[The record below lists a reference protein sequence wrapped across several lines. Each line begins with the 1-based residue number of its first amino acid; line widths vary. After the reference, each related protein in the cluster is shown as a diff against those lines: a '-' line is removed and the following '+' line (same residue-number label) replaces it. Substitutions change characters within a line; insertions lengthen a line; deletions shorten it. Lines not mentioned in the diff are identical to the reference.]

1 MNQELPLD
9 NLNITSKPCS
19 RIGWIVEVHPEK
31 NRVKVDFENNPFSQP
46 IWASLGRAFTRS
58 EIFMAIDN
66 KLDCR
71 ISFLS
76 EDLTIP
82 TLVDIYMSLLE
93 EQELVVKAKKITL
106 HAEEEV
112 LIGSGETQTKF
123 SGTDGR
129 ITTTAKHVSSSAEKI
144 QKIQGSKVKLN

>member
-58 EIFMAIDN
+58 EIFMAIDS

-112 LIGSGETQTKF
+112 LIGSSEAQTKF

>member
-1 MNQELPLD
+1 MNQELPK
-9 NLNITSKPCS
+9 NILKPTLKPCS

-31 NRVKVDFENNPFSQP
+31 NRVKVDFENNPFFQP
-46 IWASLGRAFTRS
+46 VWASLGRAFTQS
-58 EIFMAIDN
+58 EIYMAIDN

-82 TLVDIYMSLLE
+82 TLVDIYISLLE
-93 EQELVVKAKKITL
+93 EQELVIKARKITL
-106 HAEEEV
+106 HAEEQL

-129 ITTTAKHVSSSAEKI
+129 ITTTAKHVSSSAEKMH
-144 QKIQGSKVKLN
+144 KIQGSKVKLN

>member
-1 MNQELPLD
+1 MNQELPIDILKPT
-9 NLNITSKPCS
+9 LKPCS

-46 IWASLGRAFTRS
+46 VWASLGRAFTRS
-58 EIFMAIDN
+58 EIYMAIDN

-71 ISFLS
+71 ISFLAD
-76 EDLTIP
+76 DLTIP
-82 TLVDIYMSLLE
+82 TLVDIYISLLE
-93 EQELVVKAKKITL
+93 EQELIVKAKKITL

-112 LIGSGETQTKF
+112 LIGSGKTLTKF

-129 ITTTAKHVSSSAEKI
+129 ITTTAKYVSSSAEKI

>member
-19 RIGWIVEVHPEK
+19 RIGWIVEVYPEK

-82 TLVDIYMSLLE
+82 TLVDIYISLLE

-112 LIGSGETQTKF
+112 LIGSSEAQTKF

>member
-31 NRVKVDFENNPFSQP
+31 SRVKVDFENNPFSQP

-112 LIGSGETQTKF
+112 LIGSSEAQTKF

>member
-1 MNQELPLD
+1 MNQELPLG
-9 NLNITSKPCS
+9 NPNITSKPCS

-82 TLVDIYMSLLE
+82 TLVDIYISLLE

>member
-82 TLVDIYMSLLE
+82 TLVDIYISLLE

-112 LIGSGETQTKF
+112 LIGSGEAQTKF

-129 ITTTAKHVSSSAEKI
+129 ITTTAKHVNSSAEKI

>member
-1 MNQELPLD
+1 MNQELPLG
-9 NLNITSKPCS
+9 NPNTTSKPCS

-31 NRVKVDFENNPFSQP
+31 NRVKVGFENNPFSQP
-46 IWASLGRAFTRS
+46 VWASLGRAFTQS

-82 TLVDIYMSLLE
+82 TLVDIYISLLE

>member
-1 MNQELPLD
+1 MNQEPPRDILKP
-9 NLNITSKPCS
+9 TSKPCS
-19 RIGWIVEVHPEK
+19 RIGWVVEVHPEK
-31 NRVKVDFENNPFSQP
+31 NRVKVDFEHNPFSQP
-46 IWASLGRAFTRS
+46 LWASIGRAFTQS

-82 TLVDIYMSLLE
+82 TLVDIYISLLE
-93 EQELVVKAKKITL
+93 EQELIVKAKRITL
-106 HAEEEV
+106 DAEEEV
-112 LIGSGETQTKF
+112 LIGSGTTQTKY

-129 ITTTAKHVSSSAEKI
+129 ITTTAKHLSSSAEKI
-144 QKIQGSKVKLN
+144 HKIQGAKVKLN

>member
-82 TLVDIYMSLLE
+82 TLVDIYISLLE

-112 LIGSGETQTKF
+112 LIGSSEAQTKF

>member
-1 MNQELPLD
+1 MNQELPLG

-82 TLVDIYMSLLE
+82 TLVDIYISLLE

>member
-82 TLVDIYMSLLE
+82 TLVDIYISLLE

>member
-1 MNQELPLD
+1 MNQELPLG

-82 TLVDIYMSLLE
+82 TLVDIYISLLE

-112 LIGSGETQTKF
+112 LIGSSEAQTKF

>member
-31 NRVKVDFENNPFSQP
+31 SRVKVDFENNPFSQP

>member
-1 MNQELPLD
+1 MNQELLLG

-82 TLVDIYMSLLE
+82 TLVDIYISLLE

-112 LIGSGETQTKF
+112 LIGSGEAQTKF

>member
-1 MNQELPLD
+1 MNQELPKEI
-9 NLNITSKPCS
+9 LNTSSKPCS

-31 NRVKVDFENNPFSQP
+31 NRVKVDFEQNPFSQP
-46 IWASLGRAFTRS
+46 LWASIGRAFTQS

-71 ISFLS
+71 LSFLS
-76 EDLTIP
+76 DDLTMPI
-82 TLVDIYMSLLE
+82 LVDIYVSLLE

-112 LIGSGETQTKF
+112 VIGSGATQTKF

-129 ITTTAKHVSSSAEKI
+129 ITTTAKHVTSSAERMN
-144 QKIQGSKVKLN
+144 KIQGSKIKLN

>member
-1 MNQELPLD
+1 MNQELPIDILKPT
-9 NLNITSKPCS
+9 LKPCS

-46 IWASLGRAFTRS
+46 VWASLGRAFTRS
-58 EIFMAIDN
+58 EIYMAIDN

-71 ISFLS
+71 ISFLAD
-76 EDLTIP
+76 DLTIP
-82 TLVDIYMSLLE
+82 TLVDIYISLLE
-93 EQELVVKAKKITL
+93 EQELIVKAKKITL

-112 LIGSGETQTKF
+112 LIGSGKTHTKF

-129 ITTTAKHVSSSAEKI
+129 ITTTAKYVSSSAEKI

>member
-1 MNQELPLD
+1 MNQELPIDILKPT
-9 NLNITSKPCS
+9 LKPCS

-46 IWASLGRAFTRS
+46 LWASLGRAFTRS
-58 EIFMAIDN
+58 EIYMAIDN

-71 ISFLS
+71 ISFLAD
-76 EDLTIP
+76 DLTIP
-82 TLVDIYMSLLE
+82 TLVDIYISLLE
-93 EQELVVKAKKITL
+93 EQELIVKAKKITL

-112 LIGSGETQTKF
+112 LIGSGKTLTKF

-129 ITTTAKHVSSSAEKI
+129 ITTTAKYVSSSAEKI

>member
-112 LIGSGETQTKF
+112 LIGSSEAQTKF

>member
-1 MNQELPLD
+1 MNQELPLGD
-9 NLNITSKPCS
+9 LSITSKPCS

-66 KLDCR
+66 KLDCC

-82 TLVDIYMSLLE
+82 TLVDIYISLLE

-112 LIGSGETQTKF
+112 LIGSGEAQTKF
-123 SGTDGR
+123 SGTDGVLLQR
-129 ITTTAKHVSSSAEKI
+129 LSM
-144 QKIQGSKVKLN
+144 

>member
-1 MNQELPLD
+1 MNQELPKAILKPA
-9 NLNITSKPCS
+9 LKPCS

-82 TLVDIYMSLLE
+82 TLVDIYISLLE
-93 EQELVVKAKKITL
+93 EQELVVKAKKIAL
-106 HAEEEV
+106 HAEEEE
-112 LIGSGETQTKF
+112 LIGSGEAQTKF

-129 ITTTAKHVSSSAEKI
+129 ITTTAKYVSSRAETI